1 MALTGDG
8 KLVSLF
14 AKTPNW
20 LAIEKGR
27 GLLDAFG
34 YFDEIRKR
42 RALYCTITTTRNT
55 LGWQLVLDPDAE
67 RIDVAHAGV
76 PQVTYS
82 IWTLEKRLLEKHPAT
97 LFVRAANRGEGA
109 AEEFRYDEVTLCREP
124 SMASF
129 LDLMEDD
136 FVGLDFT
143 LSERPNGNTRDHGYL
158 WRIREYRIV
167 NLYAYRR
174 PLLGVLEA

>member
-1 MALTGDG
+1 
-8 KLVSLF
+8 
-14 AKTPNW
+14 
-20 LAIEKGR
+20 
-27 GLLDAFG
+27 
-34 YFDEIRKR
+34 
-42 RALYCTITTTRNT
+42 
-55 LGWQLVLDPDAE
+55 
-67 RIDVAHAGV
+67 V

-158 WRIREYRIV
+158 WRIREYLIV